1 MFTFLFHSGPGS
13 PDRVLEDATQHGR
26 PDRVPDRHAGLATGS
41 LGHHHGV
48 PRVPQPEPR
57 PGRHRQQSGEQSQEP
72 HP

>member
-41 LGHHHGV
+41 PGHHHGV

-57 PGRHRQQSGEQSQEP
+57 PGRHQQQSGEQSQEP